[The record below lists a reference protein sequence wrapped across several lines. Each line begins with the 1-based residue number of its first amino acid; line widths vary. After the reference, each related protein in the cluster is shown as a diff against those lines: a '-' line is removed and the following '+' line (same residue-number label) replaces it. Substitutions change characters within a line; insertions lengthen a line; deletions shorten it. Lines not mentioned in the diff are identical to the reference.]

1 PYQRS
6 IFHPVLALKLQKKEA
21 EMTIHEIKKKIVQ
34 YTRLTQSRG
43 YTVASEGN
51 ISVRLPDG
59 YVMITPT
66 KIIKDFITE
75 DDLVVVD
82 MDGNHVDGTR
92 KATTE
97 RFTHLAI
104 YRKRHDIDCIVH
116 AHPVYTVLSTVLGTN
131 PFEQVFISE
140 AAMFLKK
147 VAYAA
152 FAKPSTKEGADAVR
166 DVCGNSDVIVIDRHG
181 SFTCGKD
188 IETAFSLLEI
198 LEKYCKMY
206 YLASMSGKPI
216 NFIDPSIVEELRNIP
231 Y

>member
-1 PYQRS
+1 VYS
-6 IFHPVLALKLQKKEA
+6 LELQNKEP
-21 EMTIHEIKKKIVQ
+21 EMNMHEIKKKIVQ

-59 YVMITPT
+59 FVMITPT
-66 KIIKDFITE
+66 KVIKDFITE

-82 MDGNHVDGTR
+82 MDGNHVDGAR

-104 YRKRHDIDCIVH
+104 YKKRHDIDCIVH

-147 VAYAA
+147 VAYTK
-152 FAKPSTKEGADAVR
+152 FAMPSTKEGADAVR
-166 DVCGNSDVIVIDRHG
+166 DVCTSSDVIVIDRHG

-188 IETAFSLLEI
+188 VESAFSLLEI
-198 LEKYCKMY
+198 LEKYCKMIRQ
-206 YLASMSGKPI
+206 LSR
-216 NFIDPSIVEELRNIP
+216 NCVLFRIDQDSEISNNE
-231 Y
+231 

>member
-1 PYQRS
+1 
-6 IFHPVLALKLQKKEA
+6 
-21 EMTIHEIKKKIVQ
+21 MTIHEVKKKIVQ
-34 YTRLTQSRG
+34 YTRLVQSRG

-82 MDGNHVDGTR
+82 MDGNHVDGAR

-104 YRKRHDIDCIVH
+104 YKKRHDIDCIVH
-116 AHPVYTVLSTVLGTN
+116 AHPVYTVLSTVIGTN
-131 PFEQVFISE
+131 PFEEVFISE

-147 VAYAA
+147 VTFAK

-216 NFIDPSIVEELRNIP
+216 NFIDSSIVEELRNVP